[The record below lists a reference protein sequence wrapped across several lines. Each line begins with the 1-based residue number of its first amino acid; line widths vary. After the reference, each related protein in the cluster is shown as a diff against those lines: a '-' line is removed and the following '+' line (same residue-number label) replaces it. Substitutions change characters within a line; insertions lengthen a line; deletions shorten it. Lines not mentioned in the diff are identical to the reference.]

1 MLITCMLGVSACG
14 KSEEKKVQ
22 TTEAIEQDVTMQE
35 SKENNY
41 NDDKN
46 NALESVSESEFAN
59 ETDSNSII
67 EETTTTE
74 SEKESSAIEVTENSE
89 GTSMPESSSEAEVKE
104 TEITETEITDT
115 EITETENLEPSDE
128 EQATSDEELSKR
140 FFDKYYG
147 DKTDADLEALM
158 LERDG
163 IMEES
168 SFYDTAMQFWQEER
182 GATDTS
188 YKFSSLYYTDMRY
201 YSEEDF
207 KDVPIDI
214 IVLAWN
220 EIYARHGYRFK
231 DENVENYFMGCLW
244 YNPSESNEDF
254 DESLLND
261 YEKHNLE
268 VLDKLLK

>member
-1 MLITCMLGVSACG
+1 MKKKIVVCMLITCMLGVSACG

-67 EETTTTE
+67 EETTTPN
-74 SEKESSAIEVTENSE
+74 SEKESSATEVTENSE
-89 GTSMPESSSEAEVKE
+89 GTSIPENSSELETKE
-104 TEITETEITDT
+104 TEITEVEITDT
-115 EITETENLEPSDE
+115 ENSEPLDE
-128 EQATSDEELSKR
+128 EQETSDEELSKR

-147 DKTDADLEALM
+147 DKTGEELEVLM
-158 LERDG
+158 LERAG
-163 IMEES
+163 MMEES

-231 DENVENYFMGCLW
+231 DENIENYFMGCLLCCCLILP
-244 YNPSESNEDF
+244 PSR
-254 DESLLND
+254 
-261 YEKHNLE
+261 
-268 VLDKLLK
+268 

>member
-1 MLITCMLGVSACG
+1 MLGVTACG
-14 KSEEKKVQ
+14 KSEGNKIQ
-22 TTEAIEQDVTMQE
+22 TTDAMEHEVSMQE
-35 SKENNY
+35 SKENNRD
-41 NDDKN
+41 ND
-46 NALESVSESEFAN
+46 
-59 ETDSNSII
+59 ETDDTAEDAVETSDDTII
-67 EETTTTE
+67 EETTTPNA
-74 SEKESSAIEVTENSE
+74 EKESFVTDITENSE
-89 GTSMPESSSEAEVKE
+89 ETSIPENNSESEMKE
-104 TEITETEITDT
+104 TEITETED
-115 EITETENLEPSDE
+115 LEPSDE

-158 LERDG
+158 LERAG
-163 IMEES
+163 MMEES
-168 SFYDTAMQFWQEER
+168 SFYDTAMQFWQEVR

-201 YSEEDF
+201 YAEEDF

-220 EIYARHGYRFK
+220 EIYARYGYRFK
-231 DENVENYFMGCLW
+231 DENIENYFMGCLW
-244 YNPSESNEDF
+244 YNPIESNEDF

-261 YEKHNLE
+261 YEKHNLA

>member
-1 MLITCMLGVSACG
+1 MKKKIFAYALITCMLGAAACG
-14 KSEEKKVQ
+14 KSEENKVQ
-22 TTEAIEQDVTMQE
+22 ATDAVEHDVSMQE
-35 SKENNY
+35 SKENNRD
-41 NDDKN
+41 ND
-46 NALESVSESEFAN
+46 
-59 ETDSNSII
+59 ETNDVEEDTVETSNDTII
-67 EETTTTE
+67 EETTTSK
-74 SEKESSAIEVTENSE
+74 SEEESSATEVTENSE
-89 GTSMPESSSEAEVKE
+89 GTSLSESSSESEVKE
-104 TEITETEITDT
+104 TEITETED
-115 EITETENLEPSDE
+115 LEPSDE
-128 EQATSDEELSKR
+128 EPATSDEELSKR
-140 FFDKYYG
+140 FFDKYYR

-158 LERDG
+158 LERAG
-163 IMEES
+163 MMEES

-231 DENVENYFMGCLW
+231 DENIENYFMGCLW

-254 DESLLND
+254 DENLLND